1 MVRLAKPGD
10 FCPNKECPD
19 YQKLQSPSQ
28 RNIIKAGKTKAGVQR
43 HECTTCHRT
52 FTETKGT
59 LFYGKRTPAKTIL
72 ETLAFLAEGNRISSL
87 SRVKGIKE
95 DTILNWLREA
105 AQHTDALDEIL
116 LKEFK
121 VKRGQL
127 DGLWLFIHNKDKKK
141 SVRQPANRRQP

>member
-1 MVRLAKPGD
+1 M
-10 FCPNKECPD
+10 
-19 YQKLQSPSQ
+19 
-28 RNIIKAGKTKAGVQR
+28 
-43 HECTTCHRT
+43 
-52 FTETKGT
+52 
-59 LFYGKRTPAKTIL
+59 FYGKRTPAGTIL

-105 AQHTDALDEIL
+105 AQHTDAINEVL

-141 SVRQPANRRQP
+141 SVRQPAGRRQP

>member
-1 MVRLAKPGD
+1 MVQLAKPGD
-10 FCPNKECPD
+10 FCPTQECLD

-28 RNIIKAGKTKAGVQR
+28 RNIIKAGKTKAGIQR
-43 HECTTCHRT
+43 YECKTCRHT

-59 LFYGKRTPAKTIL
+59 LFYGKRTPAGTLL
-72 ETLAFLAEGNRISSL
+72 ETLALLAEGNRISSL
-87 SRVKGIKE
+87 SRVKGSKE

-105 AQHTDALDEIL
+105 AQHTDALDEVL

-141 SVRQPANRRQP
+141 SVGQPASRRQP

>member
-1 MVRLAKPGD
+1 MVQLAKPGD
-10 FCPNKECPD
+10 FCPNKNCPD
-19 YQKLQSPSQ
+19 HQKLQSPSQ

-43 HECTTCHRT
+43 YECKTCHHT

-59 LFYGKRTPAKTIL
+59 LFYGKRTPANTIL
-72 ETLAFLAEGNRISSL
+72 ETLALLAEGNRVSSL

-105 AQHTDALDEIL
+105 AQHADALDEVL
-116 LKEFK
+116 LKDFK

-141 SVRQPANRRQP
+141 SV